1 MLTKQDMDRINSLP
15 QDKMVLMAIVNTNPS
30 SVDNSSSALA
40 TRIKSHAKDEAIP
53 PTLLSRLLERVS
65 ADQREFGKSQ
75 IYVLGE
81 DVEESIGVQLDLEER
96 LHFGRPLR
104 SVLMSVLEVHPRVGV
119 LAVDREWGRFF
130 VLEQGELTE
139 MRREQNPDVGSGGDS
154 QMTGR
159 TRVPGANNGG
169 ETADGPQ
176 SSSGNDLFQNY
187 LDASE
192 QKFFNALQAELEP
205 LMKENDLK
213 YLALVGPDERRA
225 NFKAEIP
232 TTARFEIIAETNV
245 EVGPGHAPSQSLLE
259 KIMPMVEE
267 FKGVIAE
274 RLLEQVQEKG
284 IMNLENVLEA
294 VQEGRVYALLIP
306 QDGAQ
311 LHLFRSHNPEVPYY
325 SGKKDLTE
333 SPLDGS
339 LMERVTLEEILPD
352 LSDQYGLEIHRMTGD
367 HGEKLVREYGGLAA
381 LVRY

>member
-1 MLTKQDMDRINSLP
+1 MLTKQDIDRINRLP
-15 QDKMVLMAIVNTNPS
+15 ADKMVLMAVVNTNPA
-30 SVDNSSSALA
+30 VQDNSSSALA
-40 TRIKSHAKDEAIP
+40 TRIKSHARDESIP
-53 PTLLSRLLERVS
+53 PTLMEKLLERLS

-96 LHFGRPLR
+96 LHYGRPLR
-104 SVLMSVLEVHPRVGV
+104 SILMNVLSTHPRVGV

-139 MRREQNPDVGSGGDS
+139 LRREQNPDVGDRGDAL
-154 QMTGR
+154 MTGR

-192 QKFFNALQAELEP
+192 QKFFNALQAELEA
-205 LMKENDLK
+205 LMKEHDLK
-213 YLALVGPDERRA
+213 YLVLVGPDERRGD
-225 NFKAEIP
+225 FKAEIP
-232 TTARFEIIAETNV
+232 GSARYEIIGETNV
-245 EVGPGHAPSQSLLE
+245 EVGPGAASLKSLLD
-259 KIMPMVEE
+259 KTMPMVQE
-267 FKGVIAE
+267 FGGVLAG
-274 RLLEQVQEKG
+274 RLLSEVQEKG

-306 QDGAQ
+306 QNGAQ
-311 LHLFRSHNPEVPYY
+311 LHLFRSHNPEVPYF
-325 SGKKDLTE
+325 SGKKDVSE

-352 LSDQYGLEIHRMTGD
+352 LSDLYGLEIHRLTGEY
-367 HGEKLVREYGGLAA
+367 GEKLVREYGGLAG
-381 LVRY
+381 LVRF